1 VAKVSVVGTGN
12 LGSTIAYNLAVREI
26 AKELVLVDVK
36 EGLAEGHAMDIEHG
50 LAFSDQVRVSAGT
63 MADTAG
69 SDVVVI
75 SAGKPRTPQVK
86 TRLDLAKINAPEVA
100 QISADVRDSSP
111 DAVIVTLTNP
121 LDVSNYVAWKV
132 TGFPRER
139 VVGSAGM
146 LDSSRL
152 RVVLAQ
158 EFNVDAGDVE
168 AFTLGEHGQS
178 QVPAFSKL
186 KVKGE
191 PVEVP
196 QGKREQV
203 LGNLKQLSMN
213 VIKKKGWTQYAPA
226 QYTGDMINAIL
237 TGKEVTAP
245 CSAVLDGEYGLAD
258 LSLGVPVTLAAGGIK
273 KIHEWPLDEWERGLF
288 TEAAEKI
295 RGYCSEIMK
304 AVEAR

>member
-1 VAKVSVVGTGN
+1 MVGTGN

-26 AKELVLVDVK
+26 ASELVLVDVE
-36 EGLAEGHAMDIEHG
+36 EGLAEGHAMDIQHG
-50 LAFSDQVRVSAGT
+50 LAFSDQVRVTAGA

-75 SAGKPRTPQVK
+75 SAGKPRTPEVK
-86 TRLDLAKINAPEVA
+86 TRLDLALINAPEVA
-100 QISADVRDSSP
+100 QISADVRETSP

-139 VVGSAGM
+139 VVGSAGL

-158 EFNVDAGDVE
+158 EFGVDAGDVE
-168 AFTLGEHGQS
+168 AFILGEHGQS
-178 QVPAFSKL
+178 QVPVFSSA

-191 PVEVP
+191 PVDVP
-196 QGKREQV
+196 QEKREQV
-203 LGNLKQLSMN
+203 LANLKQLSMD

-226 QYTGDMINAIL
+226 QYTGDMVEAIL

-245 CSAVLDGEYGLAD
+245 CSAVLDGEYGLTG
-258 LSLGVPVTLAAGGIK
+258 LSLGAPVTLGAGGIK
-273 KIHEWPLDEWERGLF
+273 EVHEWPLDDWERRLF
-288 TEAAEKI
+288 AEASEKI
-295 RGYCSEIMK
+295 RGYCTEVLKSIE
-304 AVEAR
+304 VD